1 MVTRWAVVI
10 APETVK
16 RLAKILNPD
25 RRRLLTA
32 IDALHTGPSGDI
44 KPLKGRSEC
53 RLRVGSWR
61 VIMFVDEST
70 LTINILSVGPRGD
83 NYKTLSE

>member
-10 APETVK
+10 APEAVK
-16 RLAKILNPD
+16 RLAKIPNPD
-25 RRRLLTA
+25 RRRLLAA
-32 IDALHTGPSGDI
+32 IDALHAGLSGDI

-61 VIMFVDEST
+61 VIMIVDEAA
-70 LTINILSVGPRGD
+70 LTINILSAGPRGD
-83 NYKTLSE
+83 IYKSLIE